1 MPRQPVPAGSSW
13 EPVAQ
18 QLLSV
23 FPTGPPTRAARHG
36 EGAPIHHVKSS
47 QVKSKRKE
55 LKLESIGTLRKK
67 EGQASSAVH
76 VLFTSVSAKINSGAK
91 TWTHTCPL
99 SVCVWKCSYEVPMNI
114 YILYIQKGEHEVLRP
129 AGTRSVHDRVRWVP
143 RRGHFRCSSWGFA
156 PVLWQTTPP
165 MRPLAR

>member
-114 YILYIQKGEHEVLRP
+114 YTQKASTKCCGRP
-129 AGTRSVHDRVRWVP
+129 GHDQFTIVYDGCHAAGTFGAP
-143 RRGHFRCSSWGFA
+143 RGALRLCFGKPHLR
-156 PVLWQTTPP
+156 
-165 MRPLAR
+165 

>member
-67 EGQASSAVH
+67 EGQASSQRAPYMYC
-76 VLFTSVSAKINSGAK
+76 LRA
-91 TWTHTCPL
+91 CR
-99 SVCVWKCSYEVPMNI
+99 
-114 YILYIQKGEHEVLRP
+114 QKSTAARRP
-129 AGTRSVHDRVRWVP
+129 GRTLV
-143 RRGHFRCSSWGFA
+143 HFRFVCGSA
-156 PVLWQTTPP
+156 PMKFL
-165 MRPLAR
+165 

>member
-55 LKLESIGTLRKK
+55 LKVLAHCGKRRI
-67 EGQASSAVH
+67 EGQASSAV
-76 VLFTSVSAKINSGAK
+76 LITSVSAKINSGAK
-91 TWTHTCPL
+91 T
-99 SVCVWKCSYEVPMNI
+99 
-114 YILYIQKGEHEVLRP
+114 
-129 AGTRSVHDRVRWVP
+129 
-143 RRGHFRCSSWGFA
+143 
-156 PVLWQTTPP
+156 
-165 MRPLAR
+165 